1 MANVYNIAD
10 FKDLD
15 KSVGPARIT
24 GSFSSSSIP
33 ISSTG
38 YSVHIGNLL
47 NSIVSQLSG
56 LLRDSGVNV
65 IDTSPISKSNTIGL
79 AKVDIQGQ
87 NGSYI
92 DKEAGKIYVDVSK
105 IIKNTLQ
112 GMLPANVQLP
122 SEGSTLDPDLKKTTA
137 LRIYEAVAK
146 EIADTIAHE
155 SQHKKRTIMNIRGS
169 AAIDYN
175 PESEAKAVGNQF
187 GKSFKPNSQF

>member
-1 MANVYNIAD
+1 MANIYNIAD

-155 SQHKKRTIMNIRGS
+155 SQHKKSTIMNIRGS

-187 GKSFKPNSQF
+187 GNSFKPNSQF